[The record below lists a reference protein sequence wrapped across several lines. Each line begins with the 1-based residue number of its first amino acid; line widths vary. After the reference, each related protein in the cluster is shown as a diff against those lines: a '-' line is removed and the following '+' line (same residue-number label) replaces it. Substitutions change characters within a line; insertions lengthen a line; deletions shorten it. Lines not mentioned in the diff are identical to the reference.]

1 MEIQIENCNSI
12 DLAKIRLEPKKLNIK
27 FAPNGTGKSTI
38 ANALYLSSQQVSDLK
53 SLLPFKL
60 RQLNPDNLE
69 PSVTISPNLNT
80 VMRFNE
86 NYISQFVFQKDE
98 LLTDSFNVLIKNQ
111 EYLKIDNEINEL
123 TQEIRSLFL
132 KNPEI
137 EPLVLTLKEMSG
149 YFTLSKTGLAK
160 NSTAS
165 KGLSSGNKI
174 HHIPQG
180 LEMYQPFIQ
189 SSNSVDW
196 IDWQHRGQRF
206 LETTDCCPFCASHTS
221 DKKEQITKLAQ
232 EYDKKTIQNLINII
246 NVINKLG
253 EYFSTDC
260 RGKLEAITKLKD
272 GLEPAH
278 ETYLRTVKSQIE
290 NFIAKLE
297 KLRNLSAF
305 QFEDSEK
312 VNEALGK
319 YILSFDFFTELES
332 EKMIA
337 MITPINESIQRLQ
350 DKAGPLQGKI
360 NQQKSKVQ
368 KTIERHQIDINN
380 FLNSAGYTYEVSIV
394 GDGEKAQ
401 LKLKH
406 KDHND
411 FLEGGNQYLSFGERN
426 AFAIVLFMYECLAK
440 NPDLIILDD
449 PISSFDKNKKYA
461 ILDMLFRKKVGEC
474 LRGKTVLMLTHD
486 VEPIIDTVK
495 SLAKKFK
502 DQSVA
507 SFLHYK
513 DGVINEYRIEKTKI
527 KTFSQICKDMIFSE
541 RSEIIKLIYL
551 RRHFELI
558 DEQGDAYQVLSNL
571 LHGRSRPEDQRVF
584 IKDDEEYPEMD
595 TAIFDRGCS
604 EILSMLPSFCY
615 TKLCEIIKDKQQ
627 IQLLYTMTEI
637 GYEKLQLFRILF
649 LEDQELGNN
658 VIQKFIN
665 ETYHIEN
672 EYICQ
677 LDPNQFDTI
686 PQYVIQ
692 ECDNL
697 IMSMNINS

>member
-12 DLAKIRLEPKKLNIK
+12 DIAQIRLEPKKLNIK

-38 ANALYLSSQQVSDLK
+38 ANAIYLFSQQGSDLK

-69 PSVTISPNLNT
+69 PSVTISTSLNT

-111 EYLKIDNEINEL
+111 EYLQIENEINEL
-123 TQEIRSLFL
+123 TQEIRSLFIQ
-132 KNPEI
+132 NPDF
-137 EPLVLTLKEMSG
+137 EPLVSTLKEMSG
-149 YFTLSKTGLAK
+149 YFTLNKTGLAK

-180 LEMYQPFIQ
+180 LEMYQPFIR

-196 IDWQHRGQRF
+196 IDWQQRGQSF
-206 LETTDCCPFCASHTS
+206 LETSDCCPFCASHTS
-221 DKKEQITKLAQ
+221 DTKEQITKLAK

-253 EYFSTDC
+253 DYFNDEC
-260 RGKLEAITKLKD
+260 RSRLEAITKLKD
-272 GLEPAH
+272 GLEAAH

-290 NFIAKLE
+290 NFITNLE

-305 QFEDSEK
+305 QFDDSEK
-312 VNEALGK
+312 VNDTLGK
-319 YILSFDFFTELES
+319 YILSFDFFTELKS
-332 EKMIA
+332 EKMVA

-350 DKAGPLQGKI
+350 ERAGPLQGKI
-360 NQQKSKVQ
+360 NQQKKKVQ

-380 FLNSAGYTYEVSIV
+380 FLNSAGYNYEVSIV

-406 KDHND
+406 KDHQD

-461 ILDMLFRKKVGEC
+461 ILDMLFRKKAGEC

-502 DQSVA
+502 DQSLA

-513 DGVINEYRIEKTKI
+513 NGVINEYLIEKTKI
-527 KTFSQICKDMIFSE
+527 KTFSQICKDMISSE
-541 RSEIIKLIYL
+541 RSKIIKLIYL
-551 RRHFELI
+551 RRNFELI

-571 LHGRSRPEDQRVF
+571 LHGRTEPLDHRVYIDDGEQYPQMDQVAF
-584 IKDDEEYPEMD
+584 N
-595 TAIFDRGCS
+595 RGCG
-604 EILSMLPSFCY
+604 EIVTMFPDFSY
-615 TKLCEIIKDKQQ
+615 ENLCKIIQDKQE
-627 IQLLYTMTEI
+627 IQSLYEITDI

-649 LEDQELGNN
+649 LEDQDLGNN

-677 LDPNQFDTI
+677 LDPNEFDTI

-692 ECDNL
+692 ECDNI
-697 IMSMNINS
+697 IMKMSNSN